1 MIMCVCVCVHVCM
14 SYHPGLSSHITS
26 CTSDDALHTPNEAS
40 NLATG
45 TTHIYASG
53 SASSGAAG
61 DEGAAV
67 GYGCAVVSECESQIL
82 GDEKDK
88 ETSTQ
93 NHSHALEVRGGGRE
107 EEKKAVFA
115 GVSSE
120 SRESSALSNDF
131 EREGGRE
138 GESDERQLKRD
149 AAGPPDLA
157 RLWGINGVVGKEARD
172 QFERREVELLG
183 GNGRWRGGG
192 GKRYFDNVD
201 VRGNHAFGCFGVG
214 EWGMRGDRRRWEE
227 TEAGRRARRGLCG
240 ENI

>member
-1 MIMCVCVCVHVCM
+1 M

-192 GKRYFDNVD
+192 ARGILITLMSEGTMLLD
-201 VRGNHAFGCFGVG
+201 VLGWVNGGCG
-214 EWGMRGDRRRWEE
+214 ETGEGGRRRKQGGEHEE
-227 TEAGRRARRGLCG
+227 GFAEKTSDIRHVSLF
-240 ENI
+240 